1 MLFQWHAEYAKYF
14 KIVMCKIMW
23 IVGERQELFASVFLG
38 VSTNHFSPVCV
49 AALCNQ
55 VSGGTAE
62 PLWVRQAAVSFWG
75 LQPLN

>member
-1 MLFQWHAEYAKYF
+1 MQNTLSTLKLL
-14 KIVMCKIMW
+14 CGKIMW

-38 VSTNHFSPVCV
+38 VSTNHFPPVCV